1 MVSFIAVPKLVGL
14 SKGTPSRGGT
24 ALSSGA
30 VTALSTAAISA
41 ASAVASILIAHRF
54 GSTHETDG
62 FLIAYGVYLV
72 MTLAASAF
80 RVVVLPPLT
89 RARAEARM
97 RGELGGYA
105 TALALLAAPVFVAA
119 VVVGATV
126 SGGEAADA
134 FAAALPW
141 LVGAGV
147 LQLFAGLA
155 ASALAA
161 FDNYAV
167 AAAAYAL
174 GAVLGVALFAALP
187 THGLAALEWGQALN
201 GAVALAIPLAWL
213 ARRPLGARLLG
224 ARLLGAGRGG
234 ELRRRL
240 WTLARGGAVPV
251 ALQALYVISAAFALR
266 LGGGKPT
273 TFTYAFFAASFLVS
287 VTASA
292 LSLISSAPLTR
303 RGLAPEAAAQ
313 HVVHTSWLSRAAIAG
328 PVGVFALVG
337 GRIVHAVLGSAY
349 SGAAGHELGRL
360 VVFLG
365 PWMVASVALTIAF
378 PLLFVAE
385 RPAVLLPLAVALP
398 VVQVPL
404 AWGLGSAFGLDGLAL
419 ALAATTFGA
428 LAVLMA
434 GISRRTLELAAAGL
448 GWLALVV
455 TALAAVS
462 FGVPGAVVGG
472 FPAAAVGLAA
482 YVVLLA
488 LARPLGPA
496 AAWRYVRALHE

>member
-1 MVSFIAVPKLVGL
+1 LT
-14 SKGTPSRGGT
+14 KGIPSRGGT
-24 ALSSGA
+24 ALSNGA
-30 VTALSTAAISA
+30 VTALSTAVISG
-41 ASAVASILIAHRF
+41 ASAIASILIARRF
-54 GSTHETDG
+54 GRTHETDG

-72 MTLAASAF
+72 MTLAAAAF

-89 RARAEARM
+89 RARTDGRL
-97 RGELGGYA
+97 RGELGGFA
-105 TALALLAAPVFVAA
+105 SALALLASPVFLVA
-119 VVVGATV
+119 VVVGAAV
-126 SGGEAADA
+126 SGGEATDA
-134 FAAALPW
+134 FAEALPW

-161 FDNYAV
+161 FDSYGI

-174 GAVLGVALFAALP
+174 GAVAGVALFAALP
-187 THGLAALEWGQALN
+187 HHGLRALEWGQALN

-213 ARRPLGARLLG
+213 ARRPLGAGRAG
-224 ARLLGAGRGG
+224 A
-234 ELRRRL
+234 LRRRL

-266 LGGGKPT
+266 LGGGEPT
-273 TFTYAFFAASFLVS
+273 TFTYAFFVASFLVS

-292 LSLISSAPLTR
+292 LSLVSSAPLTR
-303 RGLAPEAAAQ
+303 RGLTPEGAAA
-313 HVVHTSWLSRAAIAG
+313 HVVHTSWLSLAAIAG

-337 GRIVHAVLGSAY
+337 GRMAHAVLGDAY

-385 RPAVLLPLAVALP
+385 RPAVLLPLAAALP
-398 VVQVPL
+398 VAQVPL
-404 AWGLGSAFGLDGLAL
+404 AWGLGEAFGLDGLAL
-419 ALAATTFGA
+419 ALAATTFAA
-428 LAVLMA
+428 LAVLMV

-448 GWLALVV
+448 ARLTAVV
-455 TALAAVS
+455 TGLAVLS
-462 FGVPGAVVGG
+462 FGVPAVVVGG
-472 FPAAAVGLAA
+472 FPAAVAGLAV
-482 YVVLLA
+482 YLGLLA